1 MARGEVARGEA
12 APRGWVDAKPL
23 LGRKPLLEGADLG
36 EAYWW

>member
-23 LGRKPLLEGADLG
+23 LEKPLLGGADLG